1 MSMFPTPISNS
12 VAGAGAA
19 EHAASREV
27 NRKAPQSG
35 GRTRTVADSVEILIE
50 SPEGVEPASPGANDL
65 KQRQPRDEKHRKQTP
80 RPGEDA
86 TDSEKPRL
94 DLQA

>member
-50 SPEGVEPASPGANDL
+50 SPEGVEPASPGSNDL
-65 KQRQPRDEKHRKQTP
+65 KQRQPRDQRSRRKDA
-80 RPGEDA
+80 RPGEPPPDGDA
-86 TDSEKPRL
+86 PRL
-94 DLQA
+94 DISA